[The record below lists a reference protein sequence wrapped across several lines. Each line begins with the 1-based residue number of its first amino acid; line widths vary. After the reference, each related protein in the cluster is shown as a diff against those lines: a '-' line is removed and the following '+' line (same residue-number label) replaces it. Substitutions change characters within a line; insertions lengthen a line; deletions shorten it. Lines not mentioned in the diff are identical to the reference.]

1 MNILHRDL
9 KSLNV
14 FLKNSND
21 ICVGN
26 IEFSKALDNT
36 LFAKTQIRTPYYIS
50 PEIWE
55 DRPYKDKS
63 DV

>member
-21 ICVGN
+21 ICVGDLGV
-26 IEFSKALDNT
+26 SKALDNT
-36 LFAKTQIRTPYYIS
+36 LFAKTQIGTPYYIS